1 MASTFELILCFNLQC
16 FWTPFVLLVLSLR
29 YTYALFVLLNLE
41 AVRILKKIKWVE
53 FVLQSVPSV

>member
-1 MASTFELILCFNLQC
+1 M
-16 FWTPFVLLVLSLR
+16 LLVLSLR